1 MRYQKLGRRAQV
13 TENEQ
18 RDAPWPWLVLGMGKK
33 GGDEAG
39 SGDAQSIWSL
49 KPIAVR
55 MMLRGTA
62 D

>member
-1 MRYQKLGRRAQV
+1 MRYQKLERRAQV

-18 RDAPWPWLVLGMGKK
+18 RDAPWLWLV
-33 GGDEAG
+33 DEAG